1 LDSFGWWFQGPFGA
15 VGGSRKEWRLQ
26 MVCGRGEKAGEKT
39 PSSSRSISITDKVHR
54 NSDGV

>member
-1 LDSFGWWFQGPFGA
+1 
-15 VGGSRKEWRLQ
+15 